1 MDRMDHD
8 ILDFLM
14 NNGRATHE
22 EIGRK
27 LNLSRPAVHQRVKKL
42 EQTGVLRGY
51 KAEVNWSALGLDLD
65 ALIFIKS
72 NGPRFH
78 EMVQQIMAIA
88 IPEVSIKRVSRVSG
102 EWCLIVE
109 VRTNRAQ
116 NINRLIDALWELE
129 GVKETSTTFVLA
141 DYYVDGVVRGSEGG
155 EESAGA

>member
-1 MDRMDHD
+1 MDRMDQD
-8 ILDFLM
+8 ILEYLM
-14 NNGRATHE
+14 KNGRATHE

-51 KAEVNWSALGLDLD
+51 RAEINWSALGLDLD

-78 EMVQQIMAIA
+78 EMVQQVTAIS
-88 IPEVSIKRVSRVSG
+88 IPDVSLKRVSRVSG

-109 VRTNRAQ
+109 VRTNRPQ
-116 NINRLIDALWELE
+116 NINKLIDALWALE
-129 GVKETSTTFVLA
+129 GVRETSTTFVLA
-141 DYYVDGVVRGSEGG
+141 DYFTESVQQDSEGG
-155 EESAGA
+155 EEFAGA

>member
-1 MDRMDHD
+1 MDRMDRD
-8 ILDFLM
+8 ILEFLM
-14 NNGRATHE
+14 TNGRATHE

-42 EQTGVLRGY
+42 EQSGVLRGY
-51 KAEVNWSALGLDLD
+51 RADVNWSALGLDLD

-72 NGPRFH
+72 NGPHFH
-78 EMVQQIMAIA
+78 EMVRQIRAISIPDMA
-88 IPEVSIKRVSRVSG
+88 IKRVSRVSG

-109 VRTNRAQ
+109 VRTDRPQ

-141 DYYVDGVVRGSEGG
+141 DYHSDGAVSTTKGG
-155 EESAGA
+155 EAHEGK

>member
-14 NNGRATHE
+14 SNGRATHE

-51 KAEVNWSALGLDLD
+51 KAVVNWSALGLDLD

-78 EMVQQIMAIA
+78 EMVQQIMAIT
-88 IPEVSIKRVSRVSG
+88 IPDVSIKRVSRVSG

-109 VRTNRAQ
+109 VRTNRPQ
-116 NINRLIDALWELE
+116 NINRLIDSLWELE

-141 DYYVDGVVRGSEGG
+141 DYYVDGAVRDLKGG
-155 EESAGA
+155 EEHART